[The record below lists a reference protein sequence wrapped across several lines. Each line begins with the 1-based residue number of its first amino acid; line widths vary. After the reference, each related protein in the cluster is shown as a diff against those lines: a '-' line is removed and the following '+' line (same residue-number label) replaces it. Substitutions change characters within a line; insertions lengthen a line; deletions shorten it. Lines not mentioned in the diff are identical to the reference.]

1 MNLRSDLALMLS
13 GHTVVP
19 PCLLFRHADGLR
31 LDGCIT
37 LLVQEGQNL
46 ALSSLAEAALDH
58 YADLLVHRLRRYANC
73 PVDVYF
79 PASTAALVQR
89 FEDLVARMTLQQ
101 AMELVPGAAPERIWL
116 VHEAGALAPSELQL
130 LMRLVGNFPGAGV
143 RVVLLFGAT
152 AAGRK
157 GFESPGRR
165 FARWDIQPPSEEE
178 ATTMLAH
185 ARLAG
190 GESVVSGLLGLLG
203 RSPGTDFTDIPSDA
217 SSAVSSLSTSS
228 FSSSSESSSQQAF
241 QSWQLADADPLPATE
256 PVPVLDLPAL
266 PTAAAKPT
274 AKAMPA
280 WLRWPTWLQVGS
292 LGRPPIVRVKPM
304 APVREWQDPARTEP
318 SLGSFGMPSSLSPP
332 SAGPVLPVVQDVV
345 AKPRRSAQLLERAL
359 VLAGQLPLWAARL
372 RQLARLPGAHA
383 RGRLRPSAPLSVAR
397 SEPLPAPDSVKTSP
411 VVSTAAQE
419 LPPTSNGPR
428 P

>member
-13 GHTVVP
+13 GHTAVP

-58 YADLLVHRLRRYANC
+58 YADLLVNRLRRAVSC
-73 PVDVYF
+73 PVEVYF

-101 AMELVPGAAPERIWL
+101 AMAVVPGAAPERIWL

-165 FARWDIQPPSEEE
+165 FARWDIQPPSQEE

-203 RSPGTDFTDIPSDA
+203 RSPGSAFTAMTSDVPS
-217 SSAVSSLSTSS
+217 SSP
-228 FSSSSESSSQQAF
+228 SSSESSSQQAF
-241 QSWQLADADPLPATE
+241 QSWQLADADPSPVT
-256 PVPVLDLPAL
+256 VPVLAAPPLSAL
-266 PTAAAKPT
+266 PTAAAKP
-274 AKAMPA
+274 AAQAMPA
-280 WLRWPTWLQVGS
+280 WLRWPTWLQVAS
-292 LGRPPIVRVKPM
+292 LGRPPIVRVR
-304 APVREWQDPARTEP
+304 PVDPVRTEP
-318 SLGSFGMPSSLSPP
+318 GLDPLGLPSSLGSP
-332 SAGPVLPVVQDVV
+332 SAGSGLPVVQDVA
-345 AKPRRSAQLLERAL
+345 AKPRRATQLLERAL
-359 VLAGQLPLWAARL
+359 VLASRLPLWAARL
-372 RQLARLPGAHA
+372 SQLARSAGAQA
-383 RGRLRPSAPLSVAR
+383 RGRLRRSAPISVAR
-397 SEPLPAPDSVKTSP
+397 PGSLPAPDPVKTSP
-411 VVSTAAQE
+411 VVSTTAQE
-419 LPPTSNGPR
+419 LPPNSNGPR

>member
-13 GHTVVP
+13 GYTAVP
-19 PCLLFRHADGLR
+19 PCLLFRHADGMR

-58 YADLLVHRLRRYANC
+58 YADLLLNRLRRAVSC
-73 PVDVYF
+73 PVEVYF
-79 PASTAALVQR
+79 PASTAALVAR
-89 FEDLVARMTLQQ
+89 FEELVARMTLKQ
-101 AMELVPGAAPERIWL
+101 AMDMVPGAAPERIWL

-165 FARWDIQPPSEEE
+165 FARWDIQPPSAEE
-178 ATTMLAH
+178 AATMLAQ

-190 GESVVSGLLGLLG
+190 GESVVSSLLALLG
-203 RSPGTDFTDIPSDA
+203 RSP
-217 SSAVSSLSTSS
+217 SSAPDSTFSDMPGAATASPVSLPASRSPTDSP
-228 FSSSSESSSQQAF
+228 QTPTF
-241 QSWQLADADPLPATE
+241 QSWQLASDDPMPA
-256 PVPVLDLPAL
+256 PVALAPVLPVSLP
-266 PTAAAKPT
+266 AAKP
-274 AKAMPA
+274 ASLAMPA

-292 LGRPPIVRVKPM
+292 LGRPPLVRSKPVLP
-304 APVREWQDPARTEP
+304 AKELPSPVRTEP
-318 SLGSFGMPSSLSPP
+318 SLQ
-332 SAGPVLPVVQDVV
+332 AGRPVNLADLPVVQDVV
-345 AKPRRSAQLLERAL
+345 AKPARFAVQLQRARVLASRLQPLTLRLLHMGKQASAQVRARLRRSAP
-359 VLAGQLPLWAARL
+359 LAA
-372 RQLARLPGAHA
+372 
-383 RGRLRPSAPLSVAR
+383 SAT
-397 SEPLPAPDSVKTSP
+397 ETLPAPVKTSTP
-411 VVSTAAQE
+411 STTTAQE

>member
-13 GHTVVP
+13 GYTAVP
-19 PCLLFRHADGLR
+19 PCLLFRQADGMR

-37 LLVQEGQNL
+37 LMLQEGQSL

-58 YADLLVHRLRRYANC
+58 YADLLLHRLRRAVSC
-73 PVDVYF
+73 PVEVYF

-89 FEDLVARMTLQQ
+89 FEELVARMTLQQ
-101 AMELVPGAAPERIWL
+101 AMAMVPGAAPERIWL

-152 AAGRK
+152 VAGRK

-165 FARWDIQPPSEEE
+165 FARWDIQPPSAEE
-178 ATTMLAH
+178 AATMLAQ
-185 ARLAG
+185 ARVAG
-190 GESVVSGLLGLLG
+190 GESVVSALLGLLG
-203 RSPGTDFTDIPSDA
+203 QPVGSALPAMASAAPSA
-217 SSAVSSLSTSS
+217 LSSASPASP
-228 FSSSSESSSQQAF
+228 QAF
-241 QSWQLADADPLPATE
+241 QPWQLASEDPEPKPVQAAPVL
-256 PVPVLDLPAL
+256 PVPQPSGL
-266 PTAAAKPT
+266 AKPT
-274 AKAMPA
+274 AMALPA

-304 APVREWQDPARTEP
+304 APAQDLQAAARTEP
-318 SLGSFGMPSSLSPP
+318 VLQADNPSLTG
-332 SAGPVLPVVQDVV
+332 ARLPVVQDVV
-345 AKPRRSAQLLERAL
+345 AKPQR
-359 VLAGQLPLWAARL
+359 LALPLQRARVLAARL
-372 RQLARLPGAHA
+372 LQLCRLAGAQV
-383 RGRLRPSAPLSVAR
+383 RGRLRPAASATTATAQPGQPAAPLSSA
-397 SEPLPAPDSVKTSP
+397 AP
-411 VVSTAAQE
+411 E

>member
-13 GHTVVP
+13 GHTAVP

-58 YADLLVHRLRRYANC
+58 YADLLVHRLRRFVSC

-101 AMELVPGAAPERIWL
+101 AMAVVPGAAPERVWL

-178 ATTMLAH
+178 ATTMLNH

-203 RSPGTDFTDIPSDA
+203 HSPGTAFTAMPSA
-217 SSAVSSLSTSS
+217 VSSAVSSSSTSS
-228 FSSSSESSSQQAF
+228 SSSSDSSSQQAF
-241 QSWQLADADPLPATE
+241 QPWQLADAEPLPVTA
-256 PVPVLDLPAL
+256 PVLVVPAL

-280 WLRWPTWLQVGS
+280 WLRWPSWLQVGS
-292 LGRPPIVRVKPM
+292 LGRPPTVRVKPT
-304 APVREWQDPARTEP
+304 APAREWQAAARTEP
-318 SLGSFGMPSSLSPP
+318 ALESFGLPSSLSPP
-332 SAGPVLPVVQDVV
+332 SAEPVLPVVQDVV
-345 AKPRRSAQLLERAL
+345 AKPRRSAQLLERAF
-359 VLAGQLPLWAARL
+359 VLASWLPLWAARL
-372 RQLARLPGAHA
+372 RQLAHFPGAHA
-383 RGRLRPSAPLSVAR
+383 RGRLRPSAPLSVGR
-397 SEPLPAPDSVKTSP
+397 SDPLPEPDSVKTSP
-411 VVSTAAQE
+411 ISTAAQE

>member
-13 GHTVVP
+13 GYTAVP

-58 YADLLVHRLRRYANC
+58 YADLLVNRLRRAVSC
-73 PVDVYF
+73 PVEVYF

-101 AMELVPGAAPERIWL
+101 AMAVVPGAAPERIWL

-203 RSPGTDFTDIPSDA
+203 RSPGSAFSAMPSDVP
-217 SSAVSSLSTSS
+217 SSSPSSS
-228 FSSSSESSSQQAF
+228 FSSESSSQQAF
-241 QSWQLADADPLPATE
+241 QSWQLADADPSPVTV
-256 PVPVLDLPAL
+256 PVPVLAVPAL
-266 PTAAAKPT
+266 PAAAAKPT
-274 AKAMPA
+274 TMAMPA

-292 LGRPPIVRVKPM
+292 LGRPPIVRDKPV
-304 APVREWQDPARTEP
+304 APVRTEP
-318 SLGSFGMPSSLSPP
+318 GLDPLGLPSSLGSP
-332 SAGPVLPVVQDVV
+332 SAGSGLPVVQDVA
-345 AKPRRSAQLLERAL
+345 AKPRRATQLLERAL
-359 VLAGQLPLWAARL
+359 VLASRLPLWAARL
-372 RQLARLPGAHA
+372 SQLARSVGAQA
-383 RGRLRPSAPLSVAR
+383 RGRLRRSAPISVAR
-397 SEPLPAPDSVKTSP
+397 PGSLPAPDPVKTSP
-411 VVSTAAQE
+411 VVSTTAQE
-419 LPPTSNGPR
+419 LPPNSNGPR